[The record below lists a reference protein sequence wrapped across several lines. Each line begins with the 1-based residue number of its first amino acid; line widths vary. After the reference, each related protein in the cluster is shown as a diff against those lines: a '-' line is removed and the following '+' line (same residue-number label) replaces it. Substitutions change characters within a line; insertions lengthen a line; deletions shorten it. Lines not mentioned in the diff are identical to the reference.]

1 MGSGLS
7 ATLFPTHEYM
17 QMNIWIMYD
26 GSIMKKILLVLFI
39 VGRLFYENSVK
50 LKSNDDTCTPTK
62 SYKDRISKLERQVKE
77 LKDQQFEKKQ

>member
-39 VGRLFYENSVK
+39 VGRLFYENLVK
-50 LKSNDDTCTPTK
+50 LKSNDDTYTPTK